1 MTLVLVVPMNPLAV
15 FILAF
20 LLWLSKG
27 FYIRPLVER
36 LSRRM
41 DELVAYWTVV
51 SIFDILLAVFVTLLC
66 PAVYFVRWDFPV
78 KAFLVL
84 FALSVLSF
92 LPSIDEFKRFL
103 NPEAEEDREMV
114 ESIKNSSLPRLAFL
128 QVISSAL
135 PEELS
140 FRYVFLGLLSLWNP
154 FAGLV
159 AISVFFGL
167 SHRFSHSTWSW
178 RKLLSAT
185 LGGLVF
191 GLGYLYTRSLLV
203 VMTVHWLDNLIP
215 DLYIKYE
222 RARKTIVVAVALSLL
237 SPLVFW
243 HQTAGLISYLRG
255 VFSLPG
261 LLWGILIGFAM
272 LGVIYAGIK
281 AIRGRSG
288 R

>member
-1 MTLVLVVPMNPLAV
+1 MNPLAV
-15 FILAF
+15 FALAF

-27 FYIRPLVER
+27 LYLHPLVER
-36 LSRRM
+36 LSRRT
-41 DELVAYWTVV
+41 DEIVAYWSVV
-51 SIFDILLAVFVTLLC
+51 SIAEVLLAILVTLLC

-78 KAFLVL
+78 KAFLGL

-103 NPEAEEDREMV
+103 NPETKEDREMV
-114 ESIKNSSLPRLAFL
+114 EFIENSSLPKLASL

-154 FAGLV
+154 FAGLI

-167 SHRFSHSTWSW
+167 GHRFSHSTWSW

-191 GLGYLYTRSLLV
+191 GLGYLYTKNLLV
-203 VMTVHWLDNLIP
+203 VMAVHWLDNLIP
-215 DLYIKYE
+215 ELYVKYG
-222 RARKTIVVAVALSLL
+222 RARKVIVVAVAISLL

-243 HQTAGLISYLRG
+243 DQTARLIAYLRDIS
-255 VFSLPG
+255 SLSG
-261 LLWGILIGFAM
+261 LLWGVILGFAM
-272 LGVIYAGIK
+272 LGVVYAGIISLK
-281 AIRGRSG
+281 RKGGR
-288 R
+288 

>member
-1 MTLVLVVPMNPLAV
+1 MNPLAV
-15 FILAF
+15 FALAF

-27 FYIRPLVER
+27 LYLSPLVER

-41 DELVAYWTVV
+41 DELVAYWSVV
-51 SIFDILLAVFVTLLC
+51 SVADVLLAVLVTLLC

-84 FALSVLSF
+84 SALSVLSF
-92 LPSIDEFKRFL
+92 LPSVDELGRFL
-103 NPEAEEDREMV
+103 NPETEEDRKMV
-114 ESIKNSSLPRLAFL
+114 EFIENSSLPKLAFL

-191 GLGYLYTRSLLV
+191 GLGYIYTKSLLV
-203 VMTVHWLDNLIP
+203 VMAVHWLDNLLP
-215 DLYIKYE
+215 ELYVKYG
-222 RARKTIVVAVALSLL
+222 RARRIIAVAVPLSLL
-237 SPLVFW
+237 PPLVFW
-243 HQTAGLISYLRG
+243 EVTSGLISYLRDA
-255 VFSLPG
+255 FSLSG
-261 LLWGILIGFAM
+261 LLWGVILGFAM
-272 LGVIYAGIK
+272 LGVVYAGIIAVK
-281 AIRGRSG
+281 GKSG

>member
-1 MTLVLVVPMNPLAV
+1 MNPLAV
-15 FILAF
+15 FALAF
-20 LLWLSKG
+20 FLWLSKG
-27 FYIRPLVER
+27 LYIRPLVER
-36 LSRRM
+36 LSRRI
-41 DELVAYWTVV
+41 DELVAYWSAV
-51 SIFDILLAVFVTLLC
+51 SIAEVLLAVLVTLLC
-66 PAVYFVRWDFPV
+66 PRVYFVRWDFPV

-92 LPSIDEFKRFL
+92 LPSIDDFKRFL
-103 NPEAEEDREMV
+103 NPETEEDREMV
-114 ESIKNSSLPRLAFL
+114 EFIENSSLPKLAFL

-185 LGGLVF
+185 LGGLVL
-191 GLGYLYTRSLLV
+191 GLGYLYTKSLLV
-203 VMTVHWLDNLIP
+203 VMAVHWLDNLLP
-215 DLYIKYE
+215 ELYIKYE
-222 RARKTIVVAVALSLL
+222 RARKAIVVAVAISLL

-243 HQTAGLISYLRG
+243 HQTAGLIAYLRN
-255 VFSLPG
+255 VFSLSS
-261 LLWGILIGFAM
+261 LLWGVILGFAM
-272 LGVIYAGIK
+272 LGVVYAGIIAVK
-281 AIRGRSG
+281 GKSG

>member
-1 MTLVLVVPMNPLAV
+1 MPMNPLAV
-15 FILAF
+15 FALAF

-27 FYIRPLVER
+27 LYLHPLVER
-36 LSRRM
+36 LSRRT
-41 DELVAYWTVV
+41 DEIVAYWSVV
-51 SIFDILLAVFVTLLC
+51 SIAEVLLAILVTLLC

-78 KAFLVL
+78 KAFLGL

-103 NPEAEEDREMV
+103 NPETKEDREMV
-114 ESIKNSSLPRLAFL
+114 EFIENSSLPKLASL

-154 FAGLV
+154 FAGLI

-167 SHRFSHSTWSW
+167 GHRFSHSTWSW

-191 GLGYLYTRSLLV
+191 GLGYLYTKNLLV
-203 VMTVHWLDNLIP
+203 VMAVHWLDNLIP
-215 DLYIKYE
+215 ELYVKYG
-222 RARKTIVVAVALSLL
+222 RARKVIVVAVAISLL

-243 HQTAGLISYLRG
+243 DQTARLIAYLRDIS
-255 VFSLPG
+255 SLSG
-261 LLWGILIGFAM
+261 LLWGVILGFAM
-272 LGVIYAGIK
+272 LGVVYAGIISLK
-281 AIRGRSG
+281 RKGGR
-288 R
+288 

>member
-1 MTLVLVVPMNPLAV
+1 MPMNPLAV
-15 FILAF
+15 FALAF

-27 FYIRPLVER
+27 LYLSPLVKS
-36 LSRRM
+36 LSRWT
-41 DELVAYWTVV
+41 DEIVAYWGVV
-51 SIFDILLAVFVTLLC
+51 SAAEVLLAVLVTLLC

-92 LPSIDEFKRFL
+92 LPSIDELGRFL
-103 NPEAEEDREMV
+103 NPETEEDRKVV
-114 ESIKNSSLPRLAFL
+114 EFIENSSLPKLAFL

-191 GLGYLYTRSLLV
+191 GLGYIYTKSLLV
-203 VMTVHWLDNLIP
+203 VMAVHWLDNLLP
-215 DLYIKYE
+215 ELYIKYE
-222 RARKTIVVAVALSLL
+222 RARRIIAVAVPLSLL

-243 HQTAGLISYLRG
+243 EVTSGLISYLRD
-255 VFSLPG
+255 VFSLSS
-261 LLWGILIGFAM
+261 LLWGVILGFAM
-272 LGVIYAGIK
+272 LGVVYAGIIALK
-281 AIRGRSG
+281 GKG
-288 R
+288 G